1 MTAHALASTLAPL
14 VKERPRD
21 WTGPGFTA
29 LTGLAA
35 ALIVLMV
42 AIILGNV
49 AWFGAR
55 TLTWEFVSAAPRHGM
70 TEGGIFPAIFGT
82 VALVILMVIA
92 LVPFGVGA
100 AIYLHE

>member
-1 MTAHALASTLAPL
+1 MTAHALASALPPL
-14 VKERPRD
+14 IKVRPRD

-55 TLTWEFVSAAPRHGM
+55 TLT
-70 TEGGIFPAIFGT
+70 
-82 VALVILMVIA
+82 
-92 LVPFGVGA
+92 
-100 AIYLHE
+100 